1 MARIIATA
9 FVSVAIG
16 LAMVF
21 AGIGLYGI
29 QALNP
34 SAATEEQDQNTED
47 NSNVVE
53 LAKTELSSESTDIL
67 RSQNLQIAAKAIDG
81 TKIEAERGILT
92 MSTLLNDYVE
102 TSPLRT
108 TTTPAASSAA
118 VDADGVAQ
126 VTSALYNAAL
136 KAGLTVTTRHA
147 STTPCDYIETG
158 LEATGDLKIKNPYPT
173 DMTVSAKAEG
183 QTVTVTISGENTTP
197 GVTRDVVARIAGTSD
212 DSDNYS
218 VQTYVITYKNG
229 VKNAEKKVDES
240 SYSKSAATTSSATNS
255 DGTDTS
261 TNKDSSST
269 NNTDSSSK
277 DNSSK
282 NNSSKE
288 DSSSKKPVPSRG
300 GTATSK

>member
-1 MARIIATA
+1 MPRIIATA

-16 LAMVF
+16 IAMVF
-21 AGIGLYGI
+21 AGVGLYGI
-29 QALNP
+29 QAINP
-34 SAATEEQDQNTED
+34 SIANQEEEQQQQDNQDQG
-47 NSNVVE
+47 NVVE

-67 RSQNLQIAAKAIDG
+67 RSQNLQIAAKAING
-81 TKIEAERGILT
+81 TKIEAERGIFT

-102 TSPLRT
+102 TNPLRT
-108 TTTPAASSAA
+108 TKTRAASSAA

-173 DMTVSAKAEG
+173 DMTINAEAKG

-197 GVTRDVVARIAGTSD
+197 GITRDVVARIVGTSD
-212 DSDNYS
+212 SSDNYS

-229 VKNAEKKVDES
+229 VKTSEKKVDES
-240 SYSKSAATTSSATNS
+240 SYSKDDATTSSATGSNS
-255 DGTDTS
+255 TGSSSKDSSTS
-261 TNKDSSST
+261 RDSSSSKDSSSS
-269 NNTDSSSK
+269 SSSK
-277 DNSSK
+277 N
-282 NNSSKE
+282 
-288 DSSSKKPVPSRG
+288 PVPSRG
-300 GTATSK
+300 GTSTSK